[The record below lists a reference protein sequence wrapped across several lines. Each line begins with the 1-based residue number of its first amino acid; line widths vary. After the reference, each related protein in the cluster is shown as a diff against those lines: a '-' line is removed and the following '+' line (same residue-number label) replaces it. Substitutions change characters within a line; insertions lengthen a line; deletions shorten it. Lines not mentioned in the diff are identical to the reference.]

1 QPLRPS
7 RPGHVGAVDRPD
19 PGLLP
24 HRPARR
30 RGGGPRPRRPGRAL
44 ARPAGAVSLE
54 EARRAR
60 GTRATRTSPPPARR
74 GRPGATGGREPTLT
88 AMDTLPPPEDSAL
101 RRVSREAAVLG
112 GAGYAILLQ
121 VAHPAV
127 GQGVHDHSDFAS
139 RPLDRLRGTLTFVY
153 GVVFGTPAEA
163 ERISAIVRAL
173 HTRVT
178 GPGYR
183 ALDPQL
189 LLWVAATL
197 YRAAETVY
205 DLAVGDLTDAEKD
218 EAYAHSAV
226 LATALGCPPE
236 YWPPSRA
243 DFDRYWART
252 LASLRVTPAARTVV
266 RELLHPASPLL
277 CPAARVQG
285 FLAAGLLPPG
295 LREELGLAWDAR
307 RQRRFDRTC
316 ALVRAVYPR
325 LPLRLRTSV
334 RDALLWDI
342 RRRIARNRLYRRP
355 RGWRPVLRGA
365 AAEARQ
371 RSA

>member
-1 QPLRPS
+1 MS
-7 RPGHVGAVDRPD
+7 R
-19 PGLLP
+19 
-24 HRPARR
+24 
-30 RGGGPRPRRPGRAL
+30 
-44 ARPAGAVSLE
+44 
-54 EARRAR
+54 
-60 GTRATRTSPPPARR
+60 
-74 GRPGATGGREPTLT
+74 RPGATGDHEPKLT
-88 AMDTLPPPEDSAL
+88 VMDTLPPPEDSAL

-163 ERISAIVRAL
+163 ARISAIVRAL

-277 CPAARVQG
+277 RPAARVQG
-285 FLAAGLLPPG
+285 FVAAGLLPPG

-307 RQRRFDRTC
+307 RQRHFDRMC